1 MAIRLIDIETHAR
14 AAEVF
19 PSVKY
24 HTARTN
30 EKPIAAPSQIL
41 RMLLVRFG
49 TTNYSLSNL
58 LDCEVSQ
65 SLEPFAFKAGDP
77 SYLF

>member
-24 HTARTN
+24 HTARTD
-30 EKPIAAPSQIL
+30 EKPITAPSQIL
-41 RMLLVRFG
+41 RMLLVRFD

-58 LDCEVSQ
+58 LDCKVSPC
-65 SLEPFAFKAGDP
+65 LEPFAFKAGIP
-77 SYLF
+77 S

>member
-1 MAIRLIDIETHAR
+1 MAIRLIAIETHAR
-14 AAEVF
+14 AAEVL

-30 EKPIAAPSQIL
+30 EKPITAPSQIL
-41 RMLLVRFG
+41 RMLLVRFD
-49 TTNYSLSNL
+49 TTNYSLSNPF
-58 LDCEVSQ
+58 DCVIIPKP
-65 SLEPFAFKAGDP
+65 EPFAFKAGIP